1 MQSVANAD
9 VQFAHK
15 RQLQPDSVDRQWDRS
30 TSSLGPGPTRGIAS
44 KADGDHRFLPYKPNP
59 NRVSIITTDYLGQ
72 TPLPT
77 AVPSSESDGGSDGD
91 KAISCPDN
99 DYPCHKKVMEVPSFY
114 ETSST
119 STTDAGAYPMYL
131 ASTPSSNLR
140 GGLGPISPAPSYDS
154 NNRRTLPL
162 KIAIPGVAIIIIAL
176 FVAWFLRRRRRRRI
190 ALVQQHVDDGND
202 SNESAFDST
211 DQPPLPFSRRW
222 QRRGPEMLQVTRQ
235 TNHTDASI
243 SPVEAAHTASRWS
256 TQTSIASS
264 APLLTAHSLNEVPSP
279 PPVRQT
285 RGLSMYSDLPHEELP
300 PYIDPLIE
308 AMGRGE
314 NSAGRANRR
323 SVVTR
328 SMLVSPPPYQAIET
342 PPVTP
347 ISPTGTPMH

>member
-1 MQSVANAD
+1 MQSGVNAD
-9 VQFAHK
+9 VHF
-15 RQLQPDSVDRQWDRS
+15 QPDFVDHQWDRT
-30 TSSLGPGPTRGIAS
+30 TSSLDPGPTHGTAS
-44 KADGDHRFLPYKPNP
+44 KADGHHRFVPYKLNP

-77 AVPSSESDGGSDGD
+77 AVPSSESGDGNDGD
-91 KAISCPDN
+91 KAVSCPDN

-119 STTDAGAYPMYL
+119 PTTDADAYPIYL
-131 ASTPSSNLR
+131 APTPSSNLR
-140 GGLGPISPAPSYDS
+140 GGPGPISPAPSYDS

-162 KIAIPGVAIIIIAL
+162 KIAIPGGAIITIA
-176 FVAWFLRRRRRRRI
+176 FFIAWFLRRRRRRRI
-190 ALVQQHVDDGND
+190 ALVQQHVDNGND
-202 SNESAFDST
+202 NNESAFDSA
-211 DQPPLPFSRRW
+211 DQLPPPFNRRG
-222 QRRGPEMLQVTRQ
+222 QRRGPEMLQITRQ
-235 TNHTDASI
+235 TNHTAASI

-264 APLLTAHSLNEVPSP
+264 APLLTARSPSEVPSP

-314 NSAGRANRR
+314 NSAGRTSRR

-342 PPVTP
+342 PP
-347 ISPTGTPMH
+347 